1 MLSTSAFVLGIEA
14 GLELIR
20 TCPGA
25 EGILLTARERAQTR
39 GFFNYVP
46 SR

>member
-1 MLSTSAFVLGIEA
+1 MLSTSAFIAGVEA

-20 TCPGA
+20 ACPGA
-25 EGILLTARERAQTR
+25 EGTILTDRERAQTR
-39 GFFNYVP
+39 GFFNYVA